1 MGPTQVSVQIASFG
15 AWRSPITSKLIVA
28 KMVKLLEPRIV
39 GDNIY
44 WIEIRPEEK
53 GRYVIVR
60 CSADGTTQ
68 DVIAAPFSARSRVHE
83 YGGGS
88 YVIDDTQVFFSN
100 FADQRIYRVCPR
112 NQAELEPITSP
123 ESYRYAD
130 AVIDRARG
138 RLICVREDHAS
149 PDREP
154 INTVTALDL
163 NAEGTDPGRILIS
176 GADFYAAPRFSPDG
190 RRLAWLCWNHPNIP
204 WDGTELWIAD
214 LDVSGAL
221 REPILIAGGRDE
233 SILQPEW
240 SGDNLYFLSDR
251 SGWWNL
257 YRWRDGRVEPLIEKQ
272 AEFGDPPWMFGQ
284 SSYALASA
292 ASLIAAYR
300 SAGRSHLALVNTGTG
315 EVEEIA
321 TPYTEISYLR
331 VDGGRVVFL
340 GGSPTEFPAIVA
352 LDLATRKFTVLR
364 RAGDIELDS
373 AYVSAAEP
381 IEFPTKN
388 GLTAYAFFYRPKSRD
403 YTGPA
408 GARPPLI
415 VMSHGGPTSSA
426 DSSLNLGIQYWT
438 SRGLAVLDVNY
449 GGSSGFGR
457 AYRRRLD
464 GQWEI
469 TDVDDCVNGARY
481 LAERGWVD
489 KDRLAIRGGSA
500 GGYTTL
506 SALAFR
512 DVFKAGASHYG
523 VSDLEALAKE
533 THKFESR
540 YLERLIGPYPQM
552 KQRYRQRSPI
562 HSVERLSCPVIF
574 FQGLEDRVVPP
585 DQAEKMVQALRVKKL
600 PVAYLS
606 FPGEQH
612 GFRQSETIK
621 RVLDAELYFYARV
634 FDFELADPVEP
645 VVIENL

>member
-1 MGPTQVSVQIASFG
+1 MSVQIAPFG
-15 AWRSPITSKLIVA
+15 AWRSPITSKRIVA

-39 GDNIY
+39 GDDVY

-60 CSADGTTQ
+60 CSADGTPQ
-68 DVIAAPFSARSRVHE
+68 DVIGTPFSARSRVHE

-88 YVIDDTQVFFSN
+88 YVIDDTWIFFSN
-100 FADQRIYRVCPR
+100 CADQRIYRVCPR
-112 NQAELEPITSP
+112 NQAELKSITSL

-138 RLICVREDHAS
+138 RLICVREDHTRAEH
-149 PDREP
+149 EP
-154 INTVTALDL
+154 INTVAAVELD
-163 NAEGTDPGRILIS
+163 AGGAGQSRILIS
-176 GADFYAAPRFSPDG
+176 GADFYAAPRLSPDG
-190 RRLAWLCWNHPNIP
+190 HRLAWLCWNHPNMP
-204 WDGTELWIAD
+204 WDSTELWIAG
-214 LDVSGAL
+214 LDASGVP

-240 SGDNLYFLSDR
+240 SGDSLYFLSDR

-257 YRWRDGRVEPLIEKQ
+257 YRWRDGRIEPLIEKQ
-272 AEFGDPPWMFGQ
+272 AEFGEPPWTFGQ
-284 SSYALASA
+284 SSYVLASA
-292 ASLIAAYR
+292 ESLIVAYR
-300 SAGRSHLALVNTGTG
+300 SAGRSHLAAVNTDTG
-315 EVEEIA
+315 EVEEIT
-321 TPYTEISYLR
+321 TPYTEIAYVR

-340 GGSPTEFPAIVA
+340 GGSPTKFPAIVA

-381 IEFPTKN
+381 IEFPSEN
-388 GLTAYAFFYRPKSRD
+388 GFTAYAFFYRPRNHD
-403 YTGPA
+403 YTGPE

-415 VMSHGGPTSSA
+415 VTSHGGPTSSA
-426 DSSLNLGIQYWT
+426 DSGLNLAIQYWT
-438 SRGLAVLDVNY
+438 SRGIAVLDVNY

-464 GQWEI
+464 GQWGI

-481 LAERGWVD
+481 LVERGWVD
-489 KDRLAIRGGSA
+489 RDRLAIRGGSA

-512 DVFKAGASHYG
+512 DIFKAGASHYG

-533 THKFESR
+533 THKFESH

-552 KQRYRQRSPI
+552 KKRYRQRSPI
-562 HSVERLSCPVIF
+562 HAVERLSCPVIF

-585 DQAEKMVQALRVKKL
+585 DQAEKMVQALRRKKL

-612 GFRQSETIK
+612 GFRQAETIK

-634 FDFELADPVEP
+634 FDFELADPVDP
-645 VVIENL
+645 VAIEYL

>member
-1 MGPTQVSVQIASFG
+1 MSTQIASFG
-15 AWRSPITSKLIVA
+15 AWRSPITSKLIVT

-39 GDNIY
+39 GDEIY
-44 WIEIRPEEK
+44 WIEIRPEEQ

-60 CSADGTTQ
+60 CSADGTPQ
-68 DVIAAPFSARSRVHE
+68 DVIAALLSARSRVHE

-88 YVIDDTQVFFSN
+88 YVIDDKGIFCSN
-100 FADQRIYRVCPR
+100 FADQRIYHVCPR
-112 NQAELEPITSP
+112 SQAELEPITCP

-130 AVIDRARG
+130 PVIDRARG
-138 RLICVREDHAS
+138 RLICVREDHTR
-149 PDREP
+149 PEREP
-154 INTVTALDL
+154 SNTVVAIDLD
-163 NAEGTDPGRILIS
+163 AEGAGQDRILVS
-176 GADFYAAPRFSPDG
+176 GADFYAAPRLSPDG
-190 RRLAWLCWNHPNIP
+190 HRLAWLCWNHPNMP
-204 WDGTELWIAD
+204 WDGTELWIAA
-214 LDVSGAL
+214 LDASGVP
-221 REPILIAGGRDE
+221 REPTRIAGGRDE

-240 SGDNLYFLSDR
+240 SEDSVYFLSDR
-251 SGWWNL
+251 SAWWNL
-257 YRWRDGRVEPLIEKQ
+257 YRWQDGRIEPLIEKQ

-284 SSYALASA
+284 SSYAVASA
-292 ASLIAAYR
+292 ESIIAAYR
-300 SAGRSHLALVNTGTG
+300 SAGRSHLALLNTGTG
-315 EVEEIA
+315 EVEEIP

-340 GGSPTEFPAIVA
+340 GSSPIEFPAIVM
-352 LDLATRKFTVLR
+352 LDLTTRKFTVLR
-364 RAGDIELDS
+364 RGSDIELDA
-373 AYVSAAEP
+373 AYVSAAQP
-381 IEFPTKN
+381 IEFPTEK
-388 GLTAYAFFYRPKSRD
+388 GLTAYAFFYRPKNRD
-403 YTGPA
+403 YTGPE

-426 DSSLNLGIQYWT
+426 DSGLNLGIQYWT
-438 SRGLAVLDVNY
+438 SRGIAVLDVNY

-464 GQWEI
+464 GQWGM
-469 TDVDDCVNGARY
+469 TDVDDCINGARY

-512 DVFKAGASHYG
+512 NVFKAGASHYG

-562 HSVERLSCPVIF
+562 HAVERLSCPAIF

-585 DQAEKMVQALRVKKL
+585 DQAEKMVQALRHKQL
-600 PVAYLS
+600 PVAYLA

-612 GFRQSETIK
+612 GFRQAETIE
-621 RVLDAELYFYARV
+621 RVLDAELYFYASV
-634 FDFELADPVEP
+634 FGFELADPVEP